1 MIGLQLYVENQL
13 VEMFD
18 DESVTL
24 TQTIQDVRN
33 IDKIFSDF
41 SKTFSVPASE
51 TNNKIFKHFYNFEIL
66 NGFDAR
72 VKVDAE
78 LYLNYKLFKKGK
90 VKLEGTT
97 LKINK
102 PHTYKLTFFGNTVN
116 LKDKIGDST
125 LSDLP
130 ILTDLEFEYTDA
142 SIKGM
147 LNTAQSKTMNGV
159 VFPEVLLVPLMTHT
173 KRLIYDSS
181 SSTLNTDTL
190 ANIAYAAGQNK
201 GVEFDQLKPAIR
213 VHAIIKAIEREF
225 FTQQGFSF
233 SKDFFATSNASY
245 YNLFLWLHNKVGS
258 MFSDQP
264 EQIKFTN
271 YQRVFNSSPDSN
283 FFTLN
288 KNSFIN
294 LSSFSEIRFSVKTTN
309 QTAKYN
315 VYLFKNGELE
325 LEYKDLVGDTFPTQG
340 QGKGKKGNADFI
352 PLAKG
357 NFTFAVESDTV
368 ATFEISPRVR
378 SGRGSL
384 DVFFNIG
391 FTGTAISITNK
402 KVQITEQ
409 LPKIKIIDFLTGIFK
424 MFNLTAFIQDN
435 KTIKIQTLD
444 DFYDTNTTFTDV
456 TEFIDKESS
465 MVDSVLPYKQIN
477 FSYKGDKS
485 FMAANFEQIYNRKW
499 GSLKYDASFK
509 SESKE
514 LEEFEGQVYE
524 IKLPFDHFMFERLK
538 NVSGNANTAVQWG
551 WSADDKQGAY
561 LPEPLLFYPVLNSG
575 TSIGVLDSA
584 NNVSEVTSY
593 FVPSNSL
600 YLSNSLSDDSSD
612 NINFNSETNEYEGIP
627 FNKSLFEKYYK
638 SYIEDVFDKRR
649 RLTKVKAYLPVSILQ
664 NLTLADKLVIFN
676 KTYKIN
682 KIVTNFETLL
692 SDLELINTTTEI
704 TPIIPSKFLPVSTDT
719 NLSADSDEFF
729 ADNGIITVDKF
740 NNFEGLEVISTTE
753 VVPED
758 VSVPNIP
765 QVVISDEA
773 LTVTPPTLTYLTT
786 APTSSVV
793 TISFTVTTLGKV
805 GSTSQI
811 DEYGFFYSTTKS
823 HLSSDSITTLK
834 AGSATNI
841 KYDTTPQNK
850 NTLSG
855 NIKYQITGLSAGDT
869 IYYRFYGK
877 TTNDTSFD
885 VASGEMLSSV
895 LFEQATPSISFTTT
909 TSVYSYHVM
918 KPDGSAF
925 ATGNSTFRIKNGD
938 GTFFDVKGIS
948 GGVLYSFVV
957 PVLIEGDAVSF
968 QQRFQGVDFTGIAVH
983 DTGYQYDKES
993 QKQFDRELDACGYHA
1008 TDRATA
1014 ESYARSF
1021 SATGSTLP
1029 NGKKLTKLG
1038 FYNQGASSETD
1049 FVCQNYRPLKE
1060 GYGLYQIPDD
1070 QFGVY
1075 QRNTESN
1082 KLLYAP
1088 DGFYAFYD
1096 SNQNGCYAPGQGVS
1110 GSVVDG
1116 IVTNVKTFY

>member
-66 NGFDAR
+66 EGFDAR
-72 VKVDAE
+72 KKIDAE

-90 VKLEGTT
+90 IKLEGTS

-102 PHTYKLTFFGNTVN
+102 PHTYRLTFFGNTVS
-116 LKDKIGDST
+116 LKDKIGDAT

-130 ILTDLEFEYTDA
+130 SLTALEFEYTDA
-142 SIKGM
+142 NIKS
-147 LNTAQSKTMNGV
+147 LLSTAQSKTMDGV
-159 VFPEVLLVPLMTHT
+159 VFPEVLLVPLITHT
-173 KRLIYDSS
+173 KRLIYNSGDSVA
-181 SSTLNTDTL
+181 NTDTL
-190 ANIAYAAGQNK
+190 ANIAYNNVGANK

-213 VHAIIKAIEREF
+213 VHAIIKAIERKF
-225 FTQQGFSF
+225 FLEDGFSF
-233 SKDFFATSNASY
+233 TKDFFASSNPTY
-245 YNLFLWLHNKVGS
+245 YNLFLWLHNKVGG
-258 MFSDQP
+258 MFNDQP
-264 EQIKFTN
+264 EQVKFTDF
-271 YQRVFNSSPDSN
+271 REVGKKGSKKNSVIDIYKN
-283 FFTLN
+283 FF
-288 KNSFIN
+288 IN
-294 LSSFSEIRFSVKTTN
+294 RSRLSKRTHNRRIRELKINVSSSN
-309 QTAKYN
+309 PAAKYN
-315 VYLFKNGELE
+315 LYLYKNGELE
-325 LEYKDLVGDTFPTQG
+325 KEFKELTGDSFPQDYTE
-340 QGKGKKGNADFI
+340 I
-352 PLAKG
+352 PLG
-357 NFTFAVESDTV
+357 SYTFAIETSTA
-368 ATFEISPRVR
+368 ATYTLEASVK
-378 SGRGSL
+378 STMGRIT
-384 DVFFNIG
+384 FK
-391 FTGTAISITNK
+391 GTARVISNK

-424 MFNLTAFIQDN
+424 MFNLTAFIQDD
-435 KTIKIQTLD
+435 KKIKIQTLD
-444 DFYDTNTTFTDV
+444 SFYDNNTTFTDI
-456 TEFIDKESS
+456 TEFVDKESS
-465 MVDSVLPYKQIN
+465 TVDSVLPYKQIN

-485 FMAANFEQIYNRKW
+485 FMASNFEQIFNRKW
-499 GSLKYDASFK
+499 GTLNYNAGEKFD
-509 SESKE
+509 
-514 LEEFEGQVYE
+514 GQVYD
-524 IKLPFDHFMFERLK
+524 IKLPFDHFMFERLS
-538 NVSGNANTAVQWG
+538 NVTGGAQTSIQWG
-551 WSADDKQGAY
+551 WSADDKQGSY
-561 LPEPLLFYPVLNSG
+561 LPDPLLFYPILNSG
-575 TSIGVLDSA
+575 TNISFVDA
-584 NNVSEVTSY
+584 NGFDSEVTSY
-593 FVPSNSL
+593 FVPSNSV
-600 YLSNSLSDDSSD
+600 YLSNSLNEDSSD
-612 NINFNSETNEYEGIP
+612 NINFNAETNEYQGTP

-638 SYIEDVFDKRR
+638 KYIKDIFDVRR
-649 RLTKVKAYLPVSILQ
+649 RLTKLKAYLPVSVIQ
-664 NLTLADKLVIFN
+664 NLTLADKIVIFN
-676 KTYKIN
+676 KVYKIN
-682 KIVTNFETLL
+682 KIVTNFENLL
-692 SDLELINTTTEI
+692 SDLELINTTTEQVAV
-704 TPIIPSKFLPVSTDT
+704 IPSKFLPVPT
-719 NLSADSDEFF
+719 NEATSADSTDIFV
-729 ADNGIITVDKF
+729 DNGIVTVDKF

-765 QVVISDEA
+765 QVIISDVA

-885 VASGEMLSSV
+885 VASGEMLSPV

-968 QQRFQGVDFTGIAVH
+968 EQRFQGVDFTGIAVQ
-983 DTGYQYDKES
+983 GSLYQYDKVT
-993 QKQFDRELDACGYHA
+993 QNQFDRELDTCGYDA
-1008 TDRATA
+1008 NSRFTA
-1014 ESYARSF
+1014 ENYAKNS
-1021 SATGSTLP
+1021 SQTGSTLP
-1029 NGKKLTKLG
+1029 NGKRLTRLG
-1038 FYNQGASSETD
+1038 FYNSGDSTETD
-1049 FVCQNYRPLKE
+1049 FACQTNRPLKE

-1096 SNQNGCYAPGQGVS
+1096 SNQNGCYAPGEGVS

-1116 IVTNVKTFY
+1116 IVTKVQTFY